1 MFVTYKYRYTK
12 YALEDYKV
20 DFLSIFVLAVALAMD
35 AFGVSVTDGIVLK
48 EVKLKNAIKI
58 GFFFGAF
65 QFIMPCIGSFFAEFA
80 MDYIQAI
87 DHWIAFVLLVFLGIK
102 MIVDAKN
109 EEKEVSE
116 NPLSFS
122 VLTMMA
128 IATSIDAL
136 AAGITIAAVGSP
148 ILVPS
153 IIIGIVAFIFS
164 FAGIYIGNKFGDVLA
179 GNAEVVGGVMLI
191 LIGIKT
197 LVEHLS

>member
-1 MFVTYKYRYTK
+1 M
-12 YALEDYKV
+12 
-20 DFLSIFVLAVALAMD
+20 DFISILVLAVALAMD

-65 QFIMPCIGSFFAEFA
+65 QFIMPCIGSFLAEFA
-80 MDYIQAI
+80 MGYIQAI
-87 DHWIAFVLLVFLGIK
+87 DHWIAFALLTFLGVK
-102 MIVDAKN
+102 MIIDAKN

-122 VLTMMA
+122 VLAMMA

-136 AAGITIAAVGSP
+136 APGITISAVGSP
-148 ILVPS
+148 ILIPA
-153 IIIGIVAFIFS
+153 IIIGIVAFVFS

-179 GNAEVVGGVMLI
+179 GNAEVIGGIMLI

-197 LVEHLS
+197 LIEHLFS